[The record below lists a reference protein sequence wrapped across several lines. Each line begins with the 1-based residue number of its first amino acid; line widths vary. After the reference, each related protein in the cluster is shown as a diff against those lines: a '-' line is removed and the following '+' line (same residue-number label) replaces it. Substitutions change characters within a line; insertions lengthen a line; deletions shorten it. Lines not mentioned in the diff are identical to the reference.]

1 MKRIAIFL
9 LSVTTAILAFSQNIK
24 TISKQRP
31 LYMDLIGL
39 ERCNAK
45 KDLIFIEIFRR
56 KYTKAVNYNTSV
68 LALILD
74 KKKKWRGEIVRYSYE
89 IADSVHIQNV
99 NKEKIE
105 IPGTWNNTWKEIRK
119 KKYHK
124 MPSLTPFFVKNNKQ
138 INVFFGDGGFYSC
151 DYYDRFG
158 HHSTSCTEPQF
169 YLDFCTEHGIP
180 CEPIIRFLEYIKLMD
195 SEFSFD
201 IP

>member
-24 TISKQRP
+24 NHSKQRP

-45 KDLIFIEIFRR
+45 KDLICIEIFRR
-56 KYTKAVNYNTSV
+56 KHSKIVNYNTSV

-74 KKKKWRGEIVRYSYE
+74 RKGKWRGEIIRYYYDIS
-89 IADSVHIQNV
+89 DSINIKNI

-105 IPGTWNNTWKEIRK
+105 FSESWDKTWETIQK
-119 KKYHK
+119 KKYLK
-124 MPSLTPFFVKNNKQ
+124 MPNPSSFVRNNSQ
-138 INVFFGDGGFYSC
+138 IDVFFGDGGFYVVY
-151 DYYDRFG
+151 YYDRFG
-158 HHSTSCTEPQF
+158 HHKIDCTEPQF
-169 YLDFCTEHGIP
+169 YMDFCTEHGIP
-180 CEPIIRFLEYIKLMD
+180 CEPIIKFLEYIKLMD

>member
-31 LYMDLIGL
+31 LYMDLVGL
-39 ERCNAK
+39 ERCDAK
-45 KDLIFIEIFRR
+45 NDRIFIEVFRR
-56 KYTKAVNYNTSV
+56 KHSKIVNYNTSV
-68 LALILD
+68 LALILNR
-74 KKKKWRGEIVRYSYE
+74 KGKWRGEIIRYYYDIS
-89 IADSVHIQNV
+89 DSINIKNI

-105 IPGTWNNTWKEIRK
+105 FSESWDKTWETIQK
-119 KKYHK
+119 KKYLK
-124 MPSLTPFFVKNNKQ
+124 MPSLTPFFCNNKQ
-138 INVFFGDGGFYSC
+138 INVLIGDGDFYAC

-169 YLDFCTEHGIP
+169 YLDFCNERGIP
-180 CEPIIRFLEYIKLMD
+180 CEPIIKFLEYIKLMD

>member
-24 TISKQRP
+24 SHTKQRP

-39 ERCNAK
+39 ERC
-45 KDLIFIEIFRR
+45 DGERDSICIEIFRR
-56 KYTKAVNYNTSV
+56 KHSKTVNYNTSV

-74 KKKKWRGEIVRYSYE
+74 RKGKWRGEIIRYNYDIS
-89 IADSVHIQNV
+89 DSINIKNI

-105 IPGTWNNTWKEIRK
+105 FSESWDKTWETIQK
-119 KKYHK
+119 KKYLK
-124 MPSLTPFFVKNNKQ
+124 MPNPSSFVRNNSQ
-138 INVFFGDGGFYSC
+138 IDVFFGDGGFYVVY
-151 DYYDRFG
+151 YYDRFG
-158 HHSTSCTEPQF
+158 HHKIDCTEPQF
-169 YLDFCTEHGIP
+169 YMDFCTEHGIP
-180 CEPIIRFLEYIKLMD
+180 CEPIIRFLEYMKLME